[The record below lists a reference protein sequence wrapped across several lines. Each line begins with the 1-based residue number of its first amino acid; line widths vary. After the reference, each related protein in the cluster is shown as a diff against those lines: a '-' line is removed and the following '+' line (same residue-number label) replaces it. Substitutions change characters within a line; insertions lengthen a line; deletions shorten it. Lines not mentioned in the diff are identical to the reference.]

1 MKLWLHQ
8 LAELTQICLESTCPL
23 CGRSAAAALCPNCQQ
38 QLQRSMLPA
47 PDRLWQPPLPIFAWG
62 QYGGS
67 LKRALTL
74 LKYDG
79 QIQLAKPL
87 GQALAQ
93 AWLASS
99 RSLQPARPTRRLA
112 VVPIPMHPEKQRQRG
127 FNQAE
132 LIARAFCQQTGLPLV
147 QGLSRQRQTT
157 PQFSLSAAER
167 SQNLAEAF
175 ALGAGLSH
183 RSHRSAQQPAV
194 LLLDDIYT
202 TGATALA
209 AAQTL
214 RRHQISVC
222 GILAVAKAGDDAE
235 PQRHRSQSR
244 P

>member
-8 LAELTQICLESTCPL
+8 LAELTQICLESVCPL
-23 CGRSAAAALCPNCQQ
+23 CGRSAAAVLCPNCQQ
-38 QLQRSMLPA
+38 QLQRARLPA
-47 PDRLWQPPLPIFAWG
+47 PDQLWQPPLPIFAWG

-99 RSLQPARPTRRLA
+99 RSVQPTRRLA
-112 VVPIPMHPEKQRQRG
+112 VVPIPMHLEKQRQRG

-157 PQFSLSAAER
+157 PQFGLSATER
-167 SQNLAEAF
+167 SENLAEAF

-183 RSHRSAQQPAV
+183 RSTQRPAV

-222 GILAVAKAGDDAE
+222 GILAVAKAGDDSE
-235 PQRHRSQSR
+235 PRLE
-244 P
+244 PKLEPKLKKA